1 MRCLDTMKVTEILRL
16 REMELN
22 LRDIASAVGC
32 SKTTVGDILSKC
44 KDCGLTY
51 EEAAKLSSERI
62 NELIYPDSFGRKPS
76 KDEPDWEAIYKRLQ
90 SSKRINLLYI
100 WENLPLLLFL
110 LIL

>member
-22 LRDIASAVGC
+22 LHDIADAAGC

-51 EEAAKLSSERI
+51 LCS
-62 NELIYPDSFGRKPS
+62 LIKKKPKS
-76 KDEPDWEAIYKRLQ
+76 T
-90 SSKRINLLYI
+90 
-100 WENLPLLLFL
+100 F
-110 LIL
+110 